1 MLVHCIYCTR
11 LPRAH
16 MTCGRDRSAERD
28 SRCAMMISVPIEGD
42 DGSPPPGGAS
52 PAIRAVLSR
61 TVVAAL
67 PTLPPEQHTEILA
80 RASAE
85 VLERAR
91 RSFPLAWLPM
101 ADHMHICDTIFDVV
115 QRDAFLDL
123 WGATFQTSMRSPML
137 RGIFGVIT
145 RMSDEPAATL
155 LRNASRL
162 YGHITRDIGTFEVH
176 FDGHRSAR
184 AHIVGWPS
192 ALFDFEVWLAG
203 TEASVRAALHGV
215 GVLGATIKVE
225 ERAPKQGLGTYRV
238 LW

>member
-1 MLVHCIYCTR
+1 
-11 LPRAH
+11 
-16 MTCGRDRSAERD
+16 
-28 SRCAMMISVPIEGD
+28 MMISVSSEGN

-52 PAIRAVLSR
+52 PAIRAVLAR
-61 TVVAAL
+61 TMVAAL
-67 PTLPPEQHTEILA
+67 PTLPPEQRTAIVA

-101 ADHMHICDTIFDVV
+101 VDHMHICDIIFDVV
-115 QRDAFLDL
+115 QRDAFIDL

-145 RMSDEPAATL
+145 RVSEDPAAAL
-155 LRNASRL
+155 LRNTPRL
-162 YGHITRDIGTFEVH
+162 YSHITRDIGTFEVH
-176 FDGHRSAR
+176 FDGNRSAR
-184 AHIVGWPS
+184 AHVMGWPS
-192 ALFDFEVWLAG
+192 ASFDFEVWLAG

-215 GVLGATIKVE
+215 GVLGATIEVE
-225 ERAPKQGLGTYRV
+225 ERAPKQGLGTHRV